1 MRLTSKGR
9 FAVTALVDLAVHS
22 RDTSGKPVSLTRISE
37 RQNISLP
44 FLEQIFLLL
53 KRKNIVKSVRG
64 PLGGYLFV
72 KNPKSVMISDVIQ
85 AVDEEL
91 KITRCNGSSYGCI
104 PKKPNS
110 KCLTHNL
117 WNKLTRHILFFLSSI
132 SIDDVMTNKIDLAII
147 KNTYENYNKFNN
159 HVSN

>member
-22 RDTSGKPVSLTRISE
+22 RDSSEKPVSLSGISE

-53 KRKNIVKSVRG
+53 NRKNIVKSVRG
-64 PLGGYLFV
+64 PLGGYLFT
-72 KNPKSVMISDVIQ
+72 KNPKLVMISDIIQ
-85 AVDEEL
+85 AIDEEL
-91 KITRCNGSSYGCI
+91 KITKCNGNSYGCI
-104 PKKPNS
+104 PKQRNS
-110 KCLTHNL
+110 KCLTHDL
-117 WNKLTRHILFFLSSI
+117 WNKLTRLILFFLSSI

-147 KNTYENYNKFNN
+147 KNTYDSYQKFDN
-159 HVSN
+159 HISN